1 MAKTNLLDLSLPQQI
16 AAVRHYHVLR
26 AKAARTAGGLQDPFL
41 TSEDIRRKFLCL
53 DPKALFAAYVADEA
67 QREERRVQEARQKV
81 EAALEDGKAQA
92 FQSRQER
99 DYADALYR
107 ARRVDRG
114 APPNPGGAAKRRY
127 QKIPW
132 AGPMAIA
139 ATPKGTGDVFQVG
152 TALVQDPDGSLR
164 WGFSPLSPEQL
175 GDPEEALASGRAH
188 RLWVAIPYRAPS
200 YLWIYP
206 KLGEYHRIGA
216 VQALRDL
223 ERVDIKVTQLG
234 VTVEYGSVRDPIP
247 PVLLE
252 CSDDGPPGGD
262 ACAGYTYVLLRPGA
276 SQNVLANAASRARA
290 WANRYKQRAD
300 KGPLWDAITRSME
313 ACLSHLPSDA
323 PTPSPASLPC
333 S

>member
-1 MAKTNLLDLSLPQQI
+1 MAKTNLLDLPLSRQI

-26 AKAARTAGGLQDPFL
+26 AKAAHASGGLQDPFL
-41 TSEDIRRKFLCL
+41 TPEDIRRKFLCL
-53 DPKALFAAYVADEA
+53 DPEALFVAYVADEA
-67 QREERRVQEARQKV
+67 QREEGRVQEARQKV
-81 EAALEDGKAQA
+81 DAALEDGKAQA
-92 FQSRQER
+92 FQSRRER

-114 APPNPGGAAKRRY
+114 APPNPGGVAKRRY

-132 AGPMAIA
+132 EGPMVIA
-139 ATPKGTGDVFQVG
+139 ATPKGTGDAFQVG

-164 WGFSPLSPEQL
+164 WGLSPLPPEQL
-175 GDPEEALASGRAH
+175 GDPEDALASGRAR
-188 RLWVAIPYRAPS
+188 RLWVAIPYRAPG
-200 YLWIYP
+200 YLWVYP
-206 KLGEYHRIGA
+206 KLGEYHRIGV

-223 ERVDIKVTQLG
+223 ERADIKVTRHEI
-234 VTVEYGSVRDPIP
+234 TVEYRSIRDPIP
-247 PVLLE
+247 PVLLG
-252 CSDDGPPGGD
+252 CSDEGPTGEG

-290 WANRYKQRAD
+290 WANRYKQSED
-300 KGPLWDAITRSME
+300 KGPLWDAIARSME